1 MHGAKNRTQPPGVYA
16 GESVTRALE
25 GGPEH
30 CQRLDA
36 SGRAPVVLGA
46 AVSLGHPRS
55 PSPPQLGEE
64 GAAPKHMAST
74 PGSFTE
80 GFVHPQQ

>member
-1 MHGAKNRTQPPGVYA
+1 MTC
-16 GESVTRALE
+16 ALK
-25 GGPEH
+25 GGPAH

-36 SGRAPVVLGA
+36 SRRAPVVLGA
-46 AVSLGHPRS
+46 AVSLGHPRC
-55 PSPPQLGEE
+55 PSPPQVGEE